1 MKRYSLVF
9 LLTLL
14 TFVFA
19 AHASQNNAPLQLQPQ
34 KSVAQPL
41 KQGVMNA
48 SEELADIK
56 GPMTIPDNSTRYP
69 LLVGAA
75 LVLFILVL
83 IVLLRRKKTTKQR
96 LIPAH
101 QTALRKLESAREL
114 IDEHKVDEFTTLID
128 HTLRSYIEQRFSISA
143 RRQTSREFIETITH
157 STNLPPVLNENSS
170 HLLAW
175 QEQLDMVKFAKA
187 DLAVQ
192 TMEKILSGLRTFI
205 ESTKAE
211 DKQ

>member
-1 MKRYSLVF
+1 MIRYSLIF
-9 LLTLL
+9 LLTLPA
-14 TFVFA
+14 FVFA
-19 AHASQNNAPLQLQPQ
+19 APGSQNSAPLQLQPQ
-34 KSVAQPL
+34 KNITQPL

-48 SEELADIK
+48 SDELADIK
-56 GPMTIPDNSTRYP
+56 GPIIIPDNSTRYP
-69 LLVGAA
+69 LLAGAA
-75 LVLFILVL
+75 LALLLLIL

-101 QTALRKLESAREL
+101 ETALRKLQSARKL
-114 IDEHKVDEFTTLID
+114 IDEHKVDEFTNLID

-157 STNLPPVLNENSS
+157 AANLPPVLHQNSS
-170 HLLAW
+170 HLQAW

-187 DLAVQ
+187 DLAAH
-192 TMEKILSGLRTFI
+192 TMEKILSGLQAFI